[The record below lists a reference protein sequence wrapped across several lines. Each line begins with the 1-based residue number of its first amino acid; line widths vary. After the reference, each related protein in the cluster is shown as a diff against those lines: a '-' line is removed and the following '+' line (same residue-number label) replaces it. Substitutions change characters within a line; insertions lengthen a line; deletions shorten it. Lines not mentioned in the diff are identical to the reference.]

1 MTFFAI
7 LWREWVSFRNKFV
20 SITASALVSPLLYL
34 IAFGWGVGD
43 SFAVGGMSYTSF
55 VMPAIIAMNAAINGF
70 SVIAN
75 DINMTRVYQKT
86 FEAVMTSPI
95 KMPVYVIA
103 RISAHVLRC
112 LYGALLVVLLSFV
125 FHARLR
131 LDGYFFLVLI
141 LNCYVFS
148 AIGFIAGILIN
159 THADVAKVSSF
170 VITPMAFLCGTFFP
184 LERFP
189 GTLRVF
195 VSLLPLSQAVNALRY
210 GFAHSGWLPPLVLAG
225 YLTVLL
231 FVAIRICE
239 KAE

>member
-1 MTFFAI
+1 MTFVAI
-7 LWREWVSFRNKFV
+7 LWREWINVRNKFV
-20 SITASALVSPLLYL
+20 SITASSLVSPLLYL

-43 SFAVGGMSYTSF
+43 SFTIDGTSYTSF
-55 VMPAIIAMNAAINGF
+55 VMPAILSMNAAINGF

-112 LYGALLVVLLSFV
+112 LYGALLVVLLSFI
-125 FHARLR
+125 FGAGLHP
-131 LDGYFFLVLI
+131 DWYFFLVLI

-148 AIGFIAGILIN
+148 AAGFIAGIVIN
-159 THADVAKVSSF
+159 THADVAKVSTF
-170 VITPMAFLCGTFFP
+170 FITPMAFLCGTFFP

-189 GTLRVF
+189 AALRAL
-195 VSLLPLSQAVNALRY
+195 VSLLPLSQAVNGLRY
-210 GFAHSGWLPPLVLAG
+210 GFAHSGWTPPLVLAV
-225 YLTVLL
+225 YLAVLL
-231 FVAIRICE
+231 FIAIWICGR
-239 KAE
+239 AE